1 MAQIAD
7 LFKNQKED
15 LYGKVGN
22 IIIGSQG
29 LINPPRGAALLTA
42 SPTSNGA
49 LVGNLVGTLVKG
61 SANRPTDT
69 IFKKFSTIAKP
80 ITLTNDTNIGLKL
93 LVQKG
98 EKYYVKTDIAGAS
111 KKLQPWNIGPLPPI
125 PDPFLSKEGNEKR
138 NKLYELIYGKPPKK
152 DPNDKKV
159 RVPTD
164 SDFEY
169 NKPAKFIDIH
179 QKDRG
184 NDVTNYTSW
193 VRKQGDGKLKK
204 RDAPEDK
211 IYSNETSVFDIVN
224 KEVLSKLYYEDDTK
238 LKNELLS
245 KNIDVEQTVVVIKPY
260 GKDYSFV
267 LPGTITGISE
277 DLSPDW
283 VDFKYLG
290 SPFKKYKY
298 NGVERSLKFELKMYY
313 TNQNEKVAMIAK
325 INSLKELT
333 FPYDEIIAI
342 KYAGLEDYSQL
353 TYTGNFIELSI
364 GGMYNKVFGFID
376 SLGIS
381 VEDNVAWPSGNPYGG
396 TDKNDKPYPSV
407 VNISFS
413 MKIIENHKIES
424 KTNVQRFKYDFDGNE
439 ANTISTTHSNK
450 KT

>member
-1 MAQIAD
+1 
-7 LFKNQKED
+7 L
-15 LYGKVGN
+15 
-22 IIIGSQG
+22 
-29 LINPPRGAALLTA
+29 
-42 SPTSNGA
+42 
-49 LVGNLVGTLVKG
+49 
-61 SANRPTDT
+61 
-69 IFKKFSTIAKP
+69 
-80 ITLTNDTNIGLKL
+80 
-93 LVQKG
+93 
-98 EKYYVKTDIAGAS
+98 
-111 KKLQPWNIGPLPPI
+111 
-125 PDPFLSKEGNEKR
+125 
-138 NKLYELIYGKPPKK
+138 
-152 DPNDKKV
+152 
-159 RVPTD
+159 
-164 SDFEY
+164 
-169 NKPAKFIDIH
+169 
-179 QKDRG
+179 
-184 NDVTNYTSW
+184 
-193 VRKQGDGKLKK
+193 
-204 RDAPEDK
+204 
-211 IYSNETSVFDIVN
+211 
-224 KEVLSKLYYEDDTK
+224 LSKLYYEDDTK

-333 FPYDEIIAI
+333 FPYDEIIAP